1 MAMMRFE
8 DFAAGSVLGRHEETI
23 DSALLAQ
30 WRAIF
35 PEAPAAP
42 SPGGFAMAFA
52 MRAYLTILPERPP
65 GNIHARQR
73 LSVHRAIA
81 EGDRVETTLSCVAK
95 ELRGDRRR
103 LTLLAAAATAE
114 GPLFDAEMTILWAA

>member
-1 MAMMRFE
+1 MMRFE
-8 DFAAGSVLGRHEETI
+8 DFTAGSVLGRHEETI
-23 DSALLAQ
+23 DSGLLAQ
-30 WRAIF
+30 WRAVF
-35 PEAPAAP
+35 PDATDTL

-73 LSVHRAIA
+73 LALHRAIA
-81 EGDRVETTLSCVAK
+81 ERNRVEATLSCVAK

-103 LTLLAAAATAE
+103 VTLLVAAATAD
-114 GPLFDAEMTILWAA
+114 GPVFEAEMTILWAA

>member
-1 MAMMRFE
+1 MMRFE
-8 DFAAGSVLGRHEETI
+8 DFTAGSALGRHEETV
-23 DSALLAQ
+23 DADLLAQ
-30 WRAIF
+30 WRSAF
-35 PEAPAAP
+35 PDAPDTP

-73 LSVHRAIA
+73 LVLHRAIT
-81 EGDRVETTLSCVAK
+81 EGDQVAATLSCVAK
-95 ELRGDRRR
+95 ELRGERRR
-103 LTLLAAAATAE
+103 LTLAVAAAARD